1 MNPIPQLAPHLKQL
15 RLSGILD
22 SLEARNRQA
31 VEQKLAY
38 TDFLALLIED
48 EIARR
53 EQRKLATRQ
62 RRAGINTQKT
72 LESYDFTFNLGVN
85 QAQIMDLA
93 TCRYLEEKAPVLIVG
108 PCGTGKSHLAQ
119 ALGHIAVRR
128 GYDTVFASHAKLL
141 GQLASARAVGNFE
154 RKLAALTKADLLII
168 DDFGLKPMRPGQDE
182 DFHDVIAERYERRPT
197 IITSN
202 LDFSE
207 WNDAF
212 HNKLLGAATLDRIM
226 HGAYQVVLDGKS
238 YRTQRRDLSPCRG
251 DS

>member
-1 MNPIPQLAPHLKQL
+1 MNPIPQLTPHLKQL

-22 SLEARNRQA
+22 SLEVRNKQA

-53 EQRKLATRQ
+53 EQRKLAARQ

-72 LESYDFTFNLGVN
+72 LESYDFTFNPQVN
-85 QAQIMDLA
+85 QTQIMDLA

-128 GYDTVFASHAKLL
+128 GYDTLFSTHSKLL
-141 GQLASARAVGNFE
+141 SQLASARAVGTYD
-154 RKLAALTKADLLII
+154 RKLKALAQADLLII
-168 DDFGLKPMRPGQDE
+168 DDFGLKPMRPGHDE
-182 DFHDVIAERYERRPT
+182 DFHDIIVERYERKST

-207 WNDAF
+207 WNEAF
-212 HNKLLGAATLDRIM
+212 HNKLLGVATLDRLM

-238 YRTQRRDLSPCRG
+238 YRSPRKKSIPCRG
-251 DS
+251 EA

>member
-1 MNPIPQLAPHLKQL
+1 MK
-15 RLSGILD
+15 R
-22 SLEARNRQA
+22 
-31 VEQKLAY
+31 
-38 TDFLALLIED
+38 
-48 EIARR
+48 
-53 EQRKLATRQ
+53 
-62 RRAGINTQKT
+62 
-72 LESYDFTFNLGVN
+72 
-85 QAQIMDLA
+85 DLA
-93 TCRYLEEKAPVLIVG
+93 AKHHKPTVISERLHPLS
-108 PCGTGKSHLAQ
+108 CGTGENHLAQ

-128 GYDTVFASHAKLL
+128 GYDTVFTSHAKLL
-141 GQLASARAVGNFE
+141 GQLASARAVGTYE

-182 DFHDVIAERYERRPT
+182 DFHDVIAERYERKPT

-238 YRTQRRDLSPCRG
+238 YRTPRKDLSPCRG

>member
-1 MNPIPQLAPHLKQL
+1 M
-15 RLSGILD
+15 
-22 SLEARNRQA
+22 
-31 VEQKLAY
+31 
-38 TDFLALLIED
+38 
-48 EIARR
+48 
-53 EQRKLATRQ
+53 
-62 RRAGINTQKT
+62 
-72 LESYDFTFNLGVN
+72 
-85 QAQIMDLA
+85 
-93 TCRYLEEKAPVLIVG
+93 LIVG
-108 PCGTGKSHLAQ
+108 PCGTGKRHLAQ

-182 DFHDVIAERYERRPT
+182 YFHDVIADRYEWRPS

-202 LDFSE
+202 LDFSG

-212 HNKLLGAATLDRIM
+212 HNKLLGGATLDRIK
-226 HGAYQVVLDGKS
+226 HGAYQIVLDGKS
-238 YRTQRRDLSPCRG
+238 YRTTRSDLSPCSG